1 MPPWPL
7 KLERGCIPLR
17 LPLAGCIGLGQGQ
30 TQLPWGV
37 PMTFAA
43 RAVGPWDAPNARG
56 RCRTKGRGC
65 TPSHGSPGAFGGQLP
80 NYHMGH
86 VACSYTLLM
95 KYLNHDEIVHLRFA
109 DREGV
114 ASR

>member
-7 KLERGCIPLR
+7 KLERVASLR
-17 LPLAGCIGLGQGQ
+17 LPFAGCIGLGQGQ

-43 RAVGPWDAPNARG
+43 RRWGRGTRQMRG

-65 TPSHGSPGAFGGQLP
+65 TPSHGSPGALGGQLP
-80 NYHMGH
+80 NTHMGH
-86 VACSYTLLM
+86 VAAAIPY
-95 KYLNHDEIVHLRFA
+95 
-109 DREGV
+109 
-114 ASR
+114 